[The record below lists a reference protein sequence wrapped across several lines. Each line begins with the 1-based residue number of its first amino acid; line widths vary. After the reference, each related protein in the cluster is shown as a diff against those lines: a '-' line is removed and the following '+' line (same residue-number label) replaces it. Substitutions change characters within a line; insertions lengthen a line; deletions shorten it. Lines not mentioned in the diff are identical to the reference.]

1 MKVLR
6 DPQIISG
13 FVYENPVDDLPAL
26 THCGEALCCRG
37 HHRKPHSH
45 PAFEFLYLAR
55 GSASWRADGETTTM
69 AMGDLYIAY
78 PGEKH
83 GTGPVSN
90 PENHHLWAGLKLEQ
104 LGPTATRLAAEL
116 RRKRL
121 RALTGC
127 PEVEPVLRGL
137 VAQVV
142 SNHPERRQAILAYL
156 ELFLT
161 LVSQRLHSGERRTST
176 PTALPY
182 SYAVQRAVAYMEQQL
197 DRRLPL
203 RDLAAMAT
211 ARSVPHFCTQFR
223 REVGV
228 SPAAHHLQL
237 RLDAARLTL
246 RQPGFDVTKAALQ
259 HGFSSSQHFSTLFRR
274 AYGLTPR
281 EWRSGELRIADAGTR
296 KVSERKAPRAKRR
309 VPTR

>member
-13 FVYENPVDDLPAL
+13 FLYDSPVDELPAL

-55 GSASWRADGETTTM
+55 GRASWRAGGEVTTM
-69 AMGDLYIAY
+69 AKGDLYIAY

-83 GTGPVSN
+83 GTGPMPN
-90 PENHHLWAGLKLEQ
+90 PENHHLWVGLKLDR
-104 LGPTATRLAAEL
+104 LGPAAGRLAAEL
-116 RRKRL
+116 RRSRV
-121 RALTGC
+121 RSLTGC

-142 SNHPERRQAILAYL
+142 AHHPRRQEAVTAYL
-156 ELFLT
+156 ELFIT
-161 LVSQRLHSGERRTST
+161 LVTQRLAAGERHT
-176 PTALPY
+176 PAPSALPY

-203 RDLAAMAT
+203 HDLAAMAT
-211 ARSVPHFCTQFR
+211 ARSVPHFCAQFR

-228 SPAAHHLQL
+228 SPAAYHLQL

-246 RQPGFDVTKAALQ
+246 RQPGFDVTKTAQL

-274 AYGLTPR
+274 AYNVTPR
-281 EWRSGELRIADAGTR
+281 AWRQAAAP
-296 KVSERKAPRAKRR
+296 ERKPPAALRRRAG
-309 VPTR
+309 

>member
-13 FVYENPVDDLPAL
+13 FLYDSPVDDLPSL

-45 PAFEFLYLAR
+45 PGFEFLYLAR
-55 GSASWRADGETTTM
+55 GQATWKANGEVTTQT
-69 AMGDLYIAY
+69 MGDLYIAY

-83 GTGPVSN
+83 GTGPVPN
-90 PENHHLWAGLKLEQ
+90 PENHHLWVGLKLDR
-104 LGPTATRLAAEL
+104 LGPGAARLAAEL
-116 RRKRL
+116 RQSHMRSL
-121 RALTGC
+121 SSC

-142 SNHPERRQAILAYL
+142 ANHPQRRQAVAAYL
-156 ELFLT
+156 ELFIT
-161 LVSQRLHSGERRTST
+161 LVTQRLHAGERRAPAT
-176 PTALPY
+176 TALPY

-203 RDLAAMAT
+203 TDLAAVAT
-211 ARSVPHFCTQFR
+211 ARSIPHFCAQFR

-228 SPAAHHLQL
+228 SPAAYHLQL
-237 RLDAARLTL
+237 RLGAARLTL
-246 RQPGFDVTKAALQ
+246 RQPGFDVTKTAQL

-274 AYGLTPR
+274 AYNVTPR
-281 EWRSGELRIADAGTR
+281 AWRQAAAPAKTADR
-296 KVSERKAPRAKRR
+296 DPRSRARN
-309 VPTR
+309 

>member
-13 FVYENPVDDLPAL
+13 FVYENPVDELPAL

-55 GSASWRADGETTTM
+55 GQATWRADGEVTTQ

-83 GTGPVSN
+83 GTGPEPN
-90 PENHHLWAGLKLEQ
+90 PENHHLWTGLKLDR
-104 LGPTATRLAAEL
+104 LGPAARRLATEL
-116 RRKRL
+116 RARRIRSL
-121 RALTGC
+121 SGC

-142 SNHPERRQAILAYL
+142 ANHPQRHQAIQAYL
-156 ELFLT
+156 ELFIT
-161 LVSQRLHSGERRTST
+161 LVTQRLHAGERHA
-176 PTALPY
+176 PAPNALPY
-182 SYAVQRAVAYMEQQL
+182 SYAVQRAVAYMEQHL

-211 ARSVPHFCTQFR
+211 ARSAPHFCTQFR

-228 SPAAHHLQL
+228 SPAAYHLQL
-237 RLDAARLTL
+237 RLGAARLTL
-246 RQPGFDVTKAALQ
+246 RQPGFDVTKAAQ
-259 HGFSSSQHFSTLFRR
+259 SHGFSSSQHFSTLFRR

-281 EWRSGELRIADAGTR
+281 AWRQAAENKPPAARR
-296 KVSERKAPRAKRR
+296 RRAAA
-309 VPTR
+309 

>member
-55 GSASWRADGETTTM
+55 GQASWRADGETTAQ
-69 AMGDLYIAY
+69 AMGDLYITY
-78 PGEKH
+78 PGERH
-83 GTGPVSN
+83 GTGPARN
-90 PENHHLWAGLKLEQ
+90 PENHHLWAGLKLDQ
-104 LGPTATRLAAEL
+104 LGPAAAKLAAEL
-116 RRKRL
+116 RRRRIRTL
-121 RALTGC
+121 SGC

-142 SNHPERRQAILAYL
+142 AHQPERREVILSYL
-156 ELFLT
+156 ELFVS
-161 LVSQRLHSGERRTST
+161 LVAQRLHAGERRAPAPS
-176 PTALPY
+176 ALPY

-197 DRRLPL
+197 DRRIPL

-237 RLDAARLTL
+237 RLNAARLTL

-274 AYGLTPR
+274 AYGVTPR
-281 EWRSGELRIADAGTR
+281 AWRQGAS
-296 KVSERKAPRAKRR
+296 
-309 VPTR
+309 

>member
-13 FVYENPVDDLPAL
+13 FLYDSPVDELPAL

-37 HHRKPHSH
+37 HHLKAHAH
-45 PAFEFLYLAR
+45 PGFEFLYLAR
-55 GSASWRADGETTTM
+55 GRANWRANGGVTTQ
-69 AMGDLYIAY
+69 AMGDLYVAY

-83 GTGPVSN
+83 GTGPVPN
-90 PENHHLWAGLKLEQ
+90 PENHHLWVGLKLDR
-104 LGPTATRLAAEL
+104 LGPAAVRLAAEL
-116 RRKRL
+116 RRRHV

-142 SNHPERRQAILAYL
+142 AHHPQRREAVAAYL
-156 ELFLT
+156 ELFIT
-161 LVSQRLHSGERRTST
+161 LVTQRLHAGSRQA
-176 PTALPY
+176 PVPNALPY

-211 ARSVPHFCTQFR
+211 ARSVPHFCAQFR

-228 SPAAHHLQL
+228 SPAAYHLRL

-246 RQPGFDVTKAALQ
+246 RQPGFDVTKTAQQ

-274 AYGLTPR
+274 AFNLTPR
-281 EWRSGELRIADAGTR
+281 EWRQAADR
-296 KVSERKAPRAKRR
+296 KPPAAKRR
-309 VPTR
+309 RAAA

>member
-13 FVYENPVDDLPAL
+13 FVYEHPVDDLPAL

-37 HHRKPHSH
+37 HQRKPHAH
-45 PAFEFLYLAR
+45 PGFEFLYLAR
-55 GSASWRADGETTTM
+55 GQASWRAEGVVTTQ
-69 AMGDLYIAY
+69 AMGDLYLAY
-78 PGEKH
+78 PGVKH
-83 GTGPVSN
+83 GTGPAPN
-90 PENHHLWAGLKLEQ
+90 PENHHLWVGLKLDQ
-104 LGPTATRLAAEL
+104 LGPAAARLAAEL
-116 RRKRL
+116 RQQRR

-142 SNHPERRQAILAYL
+142 AHHPDRRRAILAYL
-156 ELFLT
+156 ELFIT
-161 LVSQRLHSGERRTST
+161 LVAQRLHAGARPAPVR
-176 PTALPY
+176 TALPY

-223 REVGV
+223 REVGT

-281 EWRSGELRIADAGTR
+281 AWRQAAG
-296 KVSERKAPRAKRR
+296 
-309 VPTR
+309 

>member
-37 HHRKPHSH
+37 HHRKPHAH
-45 PAFEFLYLAR
+45 PAFGFLYLAR
-55 GSASWRADGETTTM
+55 GQATWRADGEVTTQ

-83 GTGPVSN
+83 GTGPVPN
-90 PENHHLWAGLKLEQ
+90 PENHHLWTGLKLDR
-104 LGPTATRLAAEL
+104 LGPAARRLAAEL
-116 RRKRL
+116 RTRRI
-121 RALTGC
+121 RALSGC

-142 SNHPERRQAILAYL
+142 AHHPQRRQAIEAYL
-156 ELFLT
+156 ALFIT
-161 LVSQRLHSGERRTST
+161 LVTQRLHAGERHA
-176 PTALPY
+176 PAPNALPY
-182 SYAVQRAVAYMEQQL
+182 SYAVQRAVAYMEQHL

-228 SPAAHHLQL
+228 SPAAYHLQL
-237 RLDAARLTL
+237 RLGAARLTL
-246 RQPGFDVTKAALQ
+246 RQPGFDVTKAAQ
-259 HGFSSSQHFSTLFRR
+259 SHGFSSSQHFSTLFRR

-281 EWRSGELRIADAGTR
+281 AWRQAA
-296 KVSERKAPRAKRR
+296 
-309 VPTR
+309 

>member
-13 FVYENPVDDLPAL
+13 FVYENPVDGLPAL

-37 HHRKPHSH
+37 HHRKPHTHSG
-45 PAFEFLYLAR
+45 FEFLYLAR
-55 GSASWRADGETTTM
+55 GKATWKADGEVTAQ

-83 GTGPVSN
+83 GTGPVPN
-90 PENHHLWAGLKLEQ
+90 PENHHLWAGLKLDR
-104 LGPTATRLAAEL
+104 LGTNASRLGSEL
-116 RRKRL
+116 RKKRV
-121 RALTGC
+121 RSLTNC

-142 SNHPERRQAILAYL
+142 ANHPERRRAIEAYL
-156 ELFLT
+156 ELFIA
-161 LVSQRLHSGERRTST
+161 LVSQRLQAGGRRM
-176 PTALPY
+176 PVATALPY
-182 SYAVQRAVAYMEQQL
+182 SHAVQRAVTYMEQQL

-228 SPAAHHLQL
+228 SPAAYHLQL

-281 EWRSGELRIADAGTR
+281 EWRS
-296 KVSERKAPRAKRR
+296 
-309 VPTR
+309 

>member
-13 FVYENPVDDLPAL
+13 YLYDRPVDDLPAL
-26 THCGEALCCRG
+26 THCGEALCSRG
-37 HHRKPHSH
+37 HHLDTHSH
-45 PAFEFLYLAR
+45 PGFEFLYLAR
-55 GSASWRADGETTTM
+55 GQASWRAGGTVTLQ
-69 AMGDLYIAY
+69 AMGDLFIAY

-83 GTGPVSN
+83 GTGPVPN
-90 PENHHLWAGLKLEQ
+90 PENHHLWVGLKLDR
-104 LGPTATRLAAEL
+104 LGPAARRLAAEL
-116 RRKRL
+116 RAGHVRSI
-121 RALTGC
+121 ASC

-142 SNHPERRQAILAYL
+142 AQQPHRREAAEAYL
-156 ELFLT
+156 DLFIT
-161 LVSQRLHSGERRTST
+161 LVTQRLHAGERRAHA

-182 SYAVQRAVAYMEQQL
+182 SHAVQRAVAYMEQQL

-211 ARSVPHFCTQFR
+211 ARSVPHFCAQFR

-228 SPAAHHLQL
+228 SPAAYHLQL

-246 RQPGFDVTKAALQ
+246 RQPGFDVTKTAQQ
-259 HGFSSSQHFSTLFRR
+259 HGFSSSQHFSTQFRR
-274 AYGLTPR
+274 AYGVTPR
-281 EWRSGELRIADAGTR
+281 EWRSAAGKIKSPATTR
-296 KVSERKAPRAKRR
+296 GRR
-309 VPTR
+309 LA

>member
-13 FVYENPVDDLPAL
+13 FLYDSPVDDLPAL

-55 GSASWRADGETTTM
+55 GQASWKADGELTTM

-83 GTGPVSN
+83 GTGPVPN
-90 PENHHLWAGLKLEQ
+90 PENHHLWVGLKLDR
-104 LGPTATRLAAEL
+104 LGPAASRLAAEL
-116 RRKRL
+116 RRSRV

-142 SNHPERRQAILAYL
+142 ANHPQRRQAVTAYL
-156 ELFLT
+156 ELFIT
-161 LVSQRLHSGERRTST
+161 LVTQRLHAGERRVSA

-211 ARSVPHFCTQFR
+211 ARSVPHFCAQFR

-228 SPAAHHLQL
+228 SPAAYHLQL

-246 RQPGFDVTKAALQ
+246 RQPGFDVTKTALQ

-274 AYGLTPR
+274 AYGMTPR
-281 EWRSGELRIADAGTR
+281 TWRQAPDSKPPATLRR
-296 KVSERKAPRAKRR
+296 RAAA
-309 VPTR
+309 

>member
-13 FVYENPVDDLPAL
+13 FVYESPVDDLPQL

-45 PAFEFLYLAR
+45 PGFEFLYLAR
-55 GSASWRADGETTTM
+55 GQASWRANGETTTM
-69 AMGDLYIAY
+69 AMGDLYVAY

-83 GTGPVSN
+83 GTGPVPN
-90 PENHHLWAGLKLEQ
+90 PENHHLWAGLQLEE
-104 LGPTATRLAAEL
+104 LGPTASRVAAEL
-116 RRKRL
+116 RHRRVRSL
-121 RALTGC
+121 AGC

-142 SNHPERRQAILAYL
+142 ANQPERTPAIRAYV

-161 LVSQRLHSGERRTST
+161 LVAQRLQAGERRAAA

-182 SYAVQRAVAYMEQQL
+182 SHAVQRAVAYMEQQL

-228 SPAAHHLQL
+228 SPAAYHLQL

-281 EWRSGELRIADAGTR
+281 EWRTSARSAPEPGARSRNKKAG
-296 KVSERKAPRAKRR
+296 A
-309 VPTR
+309 

>member
-13 FVYENPVDDLPAL
+13 FLYDHPVDDLPAL

-37 HHRKPHSH
+37 HHLKTHAH
-45 PAFEFLYLAR
+45 PGFEFLYLAR
-55 GSASWRADGETTTM
+55 GQASWRAGGTVTAQ
-69 AMGDLYIAY
+69 AMGDLFIAY

-83 GTGPVSN
+83 GTGPVPN
-90 PENHHLWAGLKLEQ
+90 PENHHLWVGLKLDR
-104 LGPTATRLAAEL
+104 LGPTARRLAAEL
-116 RRKRL
+116 RARQVRSL
-121 RALTGC
+121 AGC
-127 PEVEPVLRGL
+127 PGVEPVLRGL

-142 SNHPERRQAILAYL
+142 AHHPQRRQAVAAYL
-156 ELFLT
+156 ELFIT
-161 LVSQRLHSGERRTST
+161 LVTQRLHASERRAPA

-182 SYAVQRAVAYMEQQL
+182 SYAVQLAVAYMEQQL
-197 DRRLPL
+197 DQRLPL

-211 ARSVPHFCTQFR
+211 ARSVPHFCAQFR

-228 SPAAHHLQL
+228 SPAAYHLQL

-246 RQPGFDVTKAALQ
+246 RQPGFDVTKTAQQ

-274 AYGLTPR
+274 AYGVTPR
-281 EWRSGELRIADAGTR
+281 EWRQSAGKSAKHGVAR
-296 KVSERKAPRAKRR
+296 VSHP
-309 VPTR
+309 

>member
-6 DPQIISG
+6 EPQIISG
-13 FVYENPVDDLPAL
+13 FLYDSPVDDLPAL

-37 HHRKPHSH
+37 HHLKPHAH

-55 GSASWRADGETTTM
+55 GRATWRAGGEVTPQR
-69 AMGDLYIAY
+69 MGDLFIAY
-78 PGEKH
+78 PEEKH
-83 GTGPVSN
+83 GTGPVPN
-90 PENHHLWAGLKLEQ
+90 PENHHLWVGLKLER
-104 LGPTATRLAAEL
+104 LGPAAGRLAAEL
-116 RRKRL
+116 RQRRV

-142 SNHPERRQAILAYL
+142 ANHPQRRQAIAAYL
-156 ELFLT
+156 ELFVT
-161 LVSQRLHSGERRTST
+161 LVTQRVRAGERQANA

-211 ARSVPHFCTQFR
+211 ARSIPHFCAQFR

-228 SPAAHHLQL
+228 SPAAYHLRL

-246 RQPGFDVTKAALQ
+246 RQPGFDVTKTAQQ

-274 AYGLTPR
+274 AYGMTPR
-281 EWRSGELRIADAGTR
+281 EWRQAAAAEKKPPGTR
-296 KVSERKAPRAKRR
+296 P
-309 VPTR
+309 

>member
-13 FVYENPVDDLPAL
+13 FLYDSPVDELPAL

-55 GSASWRADGETTTM
+55 GQATWKAAGEITTM
-69 AMGDLYIAY
+69 GMGDLYIAY

-83 GTGPVSN
+83 GTGPVPN
-90 PENHHLWAGLKLEQ
+90 PENHHLWVGLKLDR
-104 LGPTATRLAAEL
+104 LGPAARRLAANL
-116 RRKRL
+116 RHQHV

-142 SNHPERRQAILAYL
+142 AHHPQRRAAVTAYL
-156 ELFLT
+156 ELFIT
-161 LVSQRLHSGERRTST
+161 LVTQRLEAGERRTPA

-182 SYAVQRAVAYMEQQL
+182 SYAVQRAVTFMEQQL

-211 ARSVPHFCTQFR
+211 ARSVPHFCAQFR

-228 SPAAHHLQL
+228 SPAAYHLSL
-237 RLDAARLTL
+237 RLGAARLTL
-246 RQPGFDVTKAALQ
+246 RQPGFDVTKTAQQ

-274 AYGLTPR
+274 AYGMTPR
-281 EWRSGELRIADAGTR
+281 EWRSAAGKATR
-296 KVSERKAPRAKRR
+296 A
-309 VPTR
+309 

>member
-13 FVYENPVDDLPAL
+13 FVYENPVDDLPSL

-37 HHRKPHSH
+37 HHRKPHAH
-45 PAFEFLYLAR
+45 AGFEFLYLAR
-55 GSASWRADGETTTM
+55 GQATWKADGIVTTQ
-69 AMGDLYIAY
+69 AMGDLYVAY
-78 PGEKH
+78 PHEKH
-83 GTGPVSN
+83 GTGPVPN
-90 PENHHLWAGLKLEQ
+90 PENHHLWVGLKLDR
-104 LGPTATRLAAEL
+104 LGGAAPKLAAEL
-116 RRKRL
+116 RKQRVRS
-121 RALTGC
+121 LTGC

-142 SNHPERRQAILAYL
+142 ANQPGRREAIEAYL
-156 ELFLT
+156 ALFIT
-161 LVSQRLHSGERRTST
+161 LVRQRLKSGERRAPV

-182 SYAVQRAVAYMEQQL
+182 SHAVQRAVAYMEQQL

-228 SPAAHHLQL
+228 SPAAYHLQL

-246 RQPGFDVTKAALQ
+246 RQPGFDVTKVALQ

-274 AYGLTPR
+274 TFGVTPR
-281 EWRSGELRIADAGTR
+281 EWKSGR
-296 KVSERKAPRAKRR
+296 
-309 VPTR
+309 

>member
-13 FVYENPVDDLPAL
+13 FVYESPVDDLPAL

-37 HHRKPHSH
+37 HFRKPHSH

-55 GSASWRADGETTTM
+55 GAASWRANGETTVM

-83 GTGPVSN
+83 GTGPEPN
-90 PENHHLWAGLKLEQ
+90 PENHHLWAGIQLDE
-104 LGPTATRLAAEL
+104 LGPAATKLAAEL
-116 RRKRL
+116 RRKRV
-121 RALTGC
+121 RSLTGC

-142 SNHPERRQAILAYL
+142 AHHPERRQAILAYL
-156 ELFLT
+156 QLFIT
-161 LVSQRLHSGERRTST
+161 LVSQRLHAGELRASA

-182 SYAVQRAVAYMEQQL
+182 SHAVQRAVAYMEQQL

-228 SPAAHHLQL
+228 SPAAYHLQL

-274 AYGLTPR
+274 AYGMTPR
-281 EWRSGELRIADAGTR
+281 EWRSST
-296 KVSERKAPRAKRR
+296 RAKNPR
-309 VPTR
+309 

>member
-13 FVYENPVDDLPAL
+13 FLYDRPVDELPAL

-37 HHRKPHSH
+37 HHLKTHAH
-45 PAFEFLYLAR
+45 PGYEFLYLAR
-55 GSASWRADGETTTM
+55 GQASWRAGGTVTPQ
-69 AMGDLYIAY
+69 AMGDLFIAY

-83 GTGPVSN
+83 GTGPVPN
-90 PENHHLWAGLKLEQ
+90 PENHHLWVGLKLDR
-104 LGPTATRLAAEL
+104 LGPAARRLAAEL
-116 RRKRL
+116 RASHVRSL
-121 RALTGC
+121 AGC
-127 PEVEPVLRGL
+127 PGVEPVLRGL

-142 SNHPERRQAILAYL
+142 AHHPQRRQAVAAYL
-156 ELFLT
+156 ELFVT
-161 LVSQRLHSGERRTST
+161 LVTQRLHAGERRAPAPS
-176 PTALPY
+176 ALPY

-211 ARSVPHFCTQFR
+211 ARSVPHFCAQFR

-228 SPAAHHLQL
+228 SPAAYHLSL
-237 RLDAARLTL
+237 RLGAARLTL
-246 RQPGFDVTKAALQ
+246 RQPGFDVTKTAQQ

-274 AYGLTPR
+274 AYGVTPR
-281 EWRSGELRIADAGTR
+281 EWRSTAKNQSPAVGRTR
-296 KVSERKAPRAKRR
+296 AEN
-309 VPTR
+309 

>member
-1 MKVLR
+1 MKVIR

-13 FVYENPVDDLPAL
+13 FLYERPVDELPAL

-37 HHRKPHSH
+37 HHRALHTH
-45 PAFEFLYLAR
+45 EGFEFLYLSR
-55 GSASWRADGETTTM
+55 GLATWRAGGEESTQQM
-69 AMGDLYIAY
+69 SDLYVAF

-83 GTGPVSN
+83 GTGPAVN
-90 PENHHLWAGLKLEQ
+90 PENHHLWVGLRLDA
-104 LGPTATRLAAEL
+104 LGRNARALAAT
-116 RRKRL
+116 L
-121 RALTGC
+121 RARRVRLLTSC

-142 SNHPERRQAILAYL
+142 AHHPRRLQAVTAYI
-156 ELFLT
+156 ELFVT
-161 LVSQRLHSGERRTST
+161 LVGQRLAAGREPS
-176 PTALPY
+176 PAATALPY
-182 SYAVQRAVAYMEQQL
+182 SFPVQRAIAFMAQNL

-211 ARSVPHFCTQFR
+211 ARSVPHFCAQFR

-237 RLDAARLTL
+237 RLAAARLAL
-246 RQPGFDVTKAALQ
+246 RQPETDITKAALQ

-274 AYGLTPR
+274 HYGLTPSA
-281 EWRSGELRIADAGTR
+281 WRRGDKIAT
-296 KVSERKAPRAKRR
+296 AP
-309 VPTR
+309 

>member
-13 FVYENPVDDLPAL
+13 FVYESPVDDLPAL

-45 PAFEFLYLAR
+45 AGFEFLYLAR
-55 GSASWRADGETTTM
+55 GRATWKADGIVTTQG
-69 AMGDLYIAY
+69 MGDVYVAY
-78 PGEKH
+78 PHEKH
-83 GTGPVSN
+83 GTGPVPN
-90 PENHHLWAGLKLEQ
+90 PENHHLWLGLKLDRF
-104 LGPTATRLAAEL
+104 GPEATRLASEL
-116 RRKRL
+116 RRARI
-121 RALTGC
+121 RSLTGC

-142 SNHPERRQAILAYL
+142 ANHPDRRAAIEAYVA
-156 ELFLT
+156 LFIT
-161 LVSQRLHSGERRTST
+161 LVRQRLHAGERKIPA

-182 SYAVQRAVAYMEQQL
+182 SSAVHRAVTYMEQQL
-197 DRRLPL
+197 DRRIPL

-228 SPAAHHLQL
+228 SPAAYHLQL

-274 AYGLTPR
+274 AYGVTPR
-281 EWRSGELRIADAGTR
+281 EWRAGSS
-296 KVSERKAPRAKRR
+296 KRAGKRMSLAEAR
-309 VPTR
+309 P

>member
-13 FVYENPVDDLPAL
+13 FIYDAPVDALPAL

-37 HHRKPHSH
+37 HHRKPHAH
-45 PAFEFLYLAR
+45 AGFEFLYLSR
-55 GSASWRADGETTTM
+55 GRASWRAAGEVTVQ

-83 GTGPVSN
+83 GTGPMAN
-90 PENHHLWAGLKLEQ
+90 PENHHLWVGLKLDE
-104 LGPTATRLAAEL
+104 LGSAAKKLAGTL
-116 RRKRL
+116 RRSRL
-121 RALTGC
+121 RLLPGC

-142 SNHPERRQAILAYL
+142 THHAHRLQTVKAYL
-156 ELFLT
+156 DLFIT
-161 LVSQRLHSGERRTST
+161 LVTQRLLAGDR
-176 PTALPY
+176 PAPAKNALPY
-182 SYAVQRAVAYMEQQL
+182 SYAVQRAIAFMENQL

-211 ARSVPHFCTQFR
+211 ARSVPHFCAQFR

-228 SPAAHHLQL
+228 SPAAYHLQL
-237 RLDAARLTL
+237 RVSAARQTL
-246 RQPGFDVTKAALQ
+246 RQPDFDVTKVAHQ
-259 HGFSSSQHFSTLFRR
+259 HGFSSSQHFSTVFRR
-274 AYGLTPR
+274 AFGVTPR
-281 EWRSGELRIADAGTR
+281 DWRA
-296 KVSERKAPRAKRR
+296 KAPQSQSPVGSGQKTL
-309 VPTR
+309 VS